1 MPYFLV
7 KFLACEGG
15 NELNDPKDWN
25 EQCRYSP
32 LIAGADRF
40 EDVVATVDGVQP
52 FYFHYPPKI
61 QAPTAMMTPV
71 GARLEKA
78 TIVAF

>member
-1 MPYFLV
+1 
-7 KFLACEGG
+7 
-15 NELNDPKDWN
+15 
-25 EQCRYSP
+25 
-32 LIAGADRF
+32 
-40 EDVVATVDGVQP
+40 VATVDGVQP
-52 FYFHYPPKI
+52 LYFHYPPKL